1 MILRDSFYSVIKN
14 ESSSGSIKALL
25 AIQRD
30 HTIFLGHFPGQPVV
44 PGVCMM
50 QMIKELMEL
59 NIQRK
64 LQISTADNMK
74 FLSVIDPR
82 QNPEVEAMVSYT
94 EDQGLYVLTA
104 SLTAGDVIFFK
115 LKATLQNA

>member
-14 ESSSGSIKALL
+14 ESSPGSIKALL

-30 HTIFLGHFPGQPVV
+30 HAIFLGHFPGQPVV

-82 QNPEVEAMVSYT
+82 QNAEVEAMVSYT
-94 EDQGLYVLTA
+94 EDQGSYVLTA

-115 LKATLQNA
+115 LKATLQNV